1 MSYSGLLARSSDR
14 AEDRTKKEVP
24 KVSNC
29 CSCYLCYR
37 CLTTFSQK
45 SDIKRHLNRKKQCE
59 PIYKCP
65 YTDSEVS
72 EKSMNRFY
80 FDDIVTLPTLS
91 IKDRIELVMNY
102 TDPVNVITK
111 ELLGRSSWDS
121 LDLKES
127 LIPIPVDHLK
137 EADGSLPANSDNTP
151 MVFREFK
158 KSDYTIMVEGIERY
172 KCTNC
177 SFIFN
182 SEKSLITHLNS
193 TKTCKAYHHKKMIID
208 SRKAHETS
216 KSIDDGSK
224 KGSIQSAATIING
237 TYIQNQQNITNI
249 NNIQNNNI
257 QNNNHIKPAIQ
268 LEIKDF
274 FEDDYEYI
282 HIDNG
287 CVFDDSFFEH
297 ANFLSHIF
305 SNDVN
310 KNVYFDK
317 GYAYLFVRGDGI
329 VRIPKDKAGSI
340 IMGKLSSAIGSYLR
354 SNSLI
359 NAADYKYVETM
370 YEIEKKKYD
379 ADTLYKKYNFK
390 KKAYDDKM
398 STYKRT
404 RDHNLTVIATALR
417 KHKDTVAEVFQ
428 YLYPGYNPEETSN
441 YEVYLKHFVAK
452 RLRNEEFS
460 DDS

>member
-1 MSYSGLLARSSDR
+1 MSY
-14 AEDRTKKEVP
+14 
-24 KVSNC
+24 SNC
-29 CSCYLCYR
+29 CSCYLCHR

-91 IKDRIELVMNY
+91 IKDRTELVMNY

-121 LDLKES
+121 LDLKDS
-127 LIPIPVDHLK
+127 LIPIDHSQ
-137 EADGSLPANSDNTP
+137 EADGSLPANSDKTP
-151 MVFREFK
+151 LVLIEFK
-158 KSDYTIMVEGIERY
+158 KSDYAIMVEGVERY

-182 SEKSLITHLNS
+182 SEKSLISHLNS
-193 TKTCKAYHHKKMIID
+193 TKTCNTRHHKKMIID
-208 SRKAHETS
+208 ARKAHESS
-216 KSIDDGSK
+216 KSIDDGCK
-224 KGSIQSAATIING
+224 KGCSPSIVSSYGQQAATIVNG

-257 QNNNHIKPAIQ
+257 QNNSHIKPAIQ

-274 FEDDYEYI
+274 FDDEYEYI

-317 GYAYLFVRGDGI
+317 GYAYFFVRNVGI
-329 VRIPKDKAGSI
+329 VQVPKDKAGSI
-340 IMGKLSSAIGSYLR
+340 IMGKLSNAIGSYLR

-359 NAADYKYVETM
+359 NPDDYKYVETM
-370 YEIEKKKYD
+370 YQIEKKKYD

-404 RDHNLTVIATALR
+404 RDHNLTVMATSLCE
-417 KHKDTVAEVFQ
+417 HKEKVIEVFK
-428 YLYPGYNPEETSN
+428 YLYPGYNPKETSN
-441 YEVYLKHFVAK
+441 FELYIEHYVAK
-452 RLRNEEFS
+452 RLRNEGFKDES
-460 DDS
+460 